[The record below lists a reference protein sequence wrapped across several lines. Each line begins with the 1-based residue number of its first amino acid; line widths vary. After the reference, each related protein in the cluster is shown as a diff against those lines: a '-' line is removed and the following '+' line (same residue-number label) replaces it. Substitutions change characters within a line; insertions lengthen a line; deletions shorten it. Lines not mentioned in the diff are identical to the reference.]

1 MFYTILK
8 EIKMNIPILISIV
21 IILALLAY
29 NTYSG
34 TLQLFDIRGALRIA
48 LFSLLTASVYMIVKE
63 GLILLFGAEPSHLGS
78 NLTSVLLFIAKILFT
93 LGIVWL
99 LITISNVLH
108 QRLFAKESK

>member
-1 MFYTILK
+1 
-8 EIKMNIPILISIV
+8 MNIPILISLV

-48 LFSLLTASVYMIVKE
+48 LFSLLSASVYLIVKE
-63 GLILLFGAEPSHLGS
+63 ALILLFGTDPSHLGA

-99 LITISNVLH
+99 LITLSNVLH
-108 QRLFAKESK
+108 KSLFAKGSE